1 MYKDT
6 EQTGLSVDFIK
17 NYEILEKIY
26 SEILNKKLVK
36 KFNNNKLKMS
46 DFLDLIDKASLNGN
60 KRINKIQQFVMAK
73 LANLLSPQYE
83 DDFTELMEILYMTNK
98 LDQLED
104 YSMRVISTDDNLKLS
119 MYLKKEKHFL
129 NRKEIGLKK

>member
-17 NYEILEKIY
+17 KYEILEKIY

-60 KRINKIQQFVMAK
+60 KRINKVQQFVMAR
-73 LANLLSPQYE
+73 LANLLSPQYA
-83 DDFTELMEILYMTNK
+83 DNFTELMESLYMTNK
-98 LDQLED
+98 
-104 YSMRVISTDDNLKLS
+104 Y
-119 MYLKKEKHFL
+119 
-129 NRKEIGLKK
+129 